1 MNQYS
6 SWKYILILLTIG
18 LSLLYVT
25 PNFYGESFAV
35 QVMPVKAGET
45 IDRSTLKL
53 VESSLDKAKIQNIGI
68 AFEDTDIKIKFKE
81 ANDQLNAKQVIEK
94 SLGNKFVVA
103 LNLISNS
110 PDWLSNLG
118 ALPMYLGLD
127 LRGGVHFLMQLDLS
141 KLSEKKND
149 GFLVNVRK
157 ELQNENIKYYDS
169 KVINN
174 YVQLKFKS
182 EDALNQ
188 AKNIIRAQGSGR
200 SIFGGKGPA
209 KETEAFNFSQIK
221 NNNEFILKIK
231 NNQYTDEENVNFA
244 LKQNLETL
252 HNRVNE
258 LGVAEPIIQQQGK
271 DRIVV
276 QLPGVQDTAKAK
288 EIIGRT
294 AILEMRMV
302 DEERSDPATIEKA
315 ENGQLPPGT
324 ELYYDRSGNPLLV
337 KKEVILTGERLEDAS
352 PGVDQM
358 TGQSVVYLDLDSVG
372 TNIFK
377 EVTRKNIG
385 KRIALLLIE
394 KNYTEVITAPK
405 IKSEIGGGN
414 VMITGM
420 ENAQES
426 TDISLLLRAG
436 SLSVPMEIVEER
448 TVGPS
453 MGKENIARGV
463 NSTMWGFAAIVVL
476 MVAYY
481 MFFGVVSVI
490 GLSVNLLF
498 LTALLSA
505 LQATLTLPGLAAIAI
520 TIGMAIDANVL
531 INERIRDEIRNGMPP
546 QKSISQGY
554 EKAWGTILDSNITTM
569 IAGLALFMFGSGP
582 IKGFAVVLV
591 LGILTSVYSAIFVSR
606 GIVNYIYG
614 NKRTIKK
621 ISIGEIFKVENN

>member
-1 MNQYS
+1 MNHYS

-35 QVMPVKAGET
+35 QVMPVKAGEAV
-45 IDRSTLKL
+45 DRSTLKL
-53 VESSLDKAKIQNIGI
+53 VETSLEKANIQNTGI
-68 AFEDTDIKIKFKE
+68 TFEDTDIKIKFKE
-81 ANDQLNAKQVIEK
+81 ATDQLNAKQVIEK
-94 SLGNKFVVA
+94 SLGSKFVVA

-149 GFLVNVRK
+149 GFLANVRK
-157 ELQNENIKYYDS
+157 ELQKENIKYYDS
-169 KVINN
+169 KVVNN

-182 EDALNQ
+182 EDALNE

-200 SIFGGKGPA
+200 SIFGGNAPA
-209 KETEAFNFSQIK
+209 KETEAFNFSEIK

-302 DEERSDPATIEKA
+302 DEDRSDPATIEKA

-358 TGQSVVYLDLDSVG
+358 TGQSVVYLDLDSIG

-476 MVAYY
+476 MVSYY

-554 EKAWGTILDSNITTM
+554 DKAWGTILDSNITTM

-591 LGILTSVYSAIFVSR
+591 LGILTSVFSAIFVSR

>member
-1 MNQYS
+1 MNHYS

-35 QVMPVKAGET
+35 QVMPVKAGEAV
-45 IDRSTLKL
+45 DRSTLKL
-53 VESSLDKAKIQNIGI
+53 VEASLEKANIQNTGI
-68 AFEDTDIKIKFKE
+68 TFEDTDIKIKFKE
-81 ANDQLNAKQVIEK
+81 ATDQLNAKQVIEK
-94 SLGNKFVVA
+94 SLGSKFVVA

-149 GFLVNVRK
+149 GFLANVRK
-157 ELQNENIKYYDS
+157 ELQKENIKYYDS
-169 KVINN
+169 KVVNS

-182 EDALNQ
+182 EDALNE

-200 SIFGGKGPA
+200 SIFGGNAPA
-209 KETEAFNFSQIK
+209 KETEAFNFSEIK

-302 DEERSDPATIEKA
+302 DEDRSDPATIEKA
-315 ENGQLPPGT
+315 EDGQLPPGT

-358 TGQSVVYLDLDSVG
+358 TGQSVVYLDLDSIG

-476 MVAYY
+476 MVSYY

-554 EKAWGTILDSNITTM
+554 DKAWGTILDSNITTM

-591 LGILTSVYSAIFVSR
+591 LGILTSVFSAIFVSR

-614 NKRTIKK
+614 NKRIIKK

>member
-157 ELQNENIKYYDS
+157 ELQKENIKYYDS
-169 KVINN
+169 KVISN

-182 EDALNQ
+182 EDELNQ

-200 SIFGGKGPA
+200 SIFGGNSPT

-221 NNNEFILKIK
+221 SNNEFILKIK

-315 ENGQLPPGT
+315 EDGQVPPGT

-476 MVAYY
+476 IVAYY

-554 EKAWGTILDSNITTM
+554 DKAWGTILDSNITTM

>member
-1 MNQYS
+1 MNHYS
-6 SWKYILILLTIG
+6 RWKYILILLTIG

-45 IDRSTLKL
+45 VDRSTLKL
-53 VESSLDKAKIQNIGI
+53 VEASLEKANIQNTGI
-68 AFEDTDIKIKFKE
+68 TFEDTDIKIKFKE
-81 ANDQLNAKQVIEK
+81 ATDQLNAKQVIEK
-94 SLGNKFVVA
+94 SLGSKFVVA

-149 GFLVNVRK
+149 GFLANVRK
-157 ELQNENIKYYDS
+157 ELQKENIKYYDS
-169 KVINN
+169 KVVNN

-182 EDALNQ
+182 EDALNE

-200 SIFGGKGPA
+200 SIFGGNAPA
-209 KETEAFNFSQIK
+209 KETEAFNFSEIK
-221 NNNEFILKIK
+221 NNNEFILKII
-231 NNQYTDEENVNFA
+231 NNQYTEEENVNFA

-302 DEERSDPATIEKA
+302 DEDRSDPATMEKA

-358 TGQSVVYLDLDSVG
+358 TGQSVVYLDLDSIG

-476 MVAYY
+476 MVSYY

-554 EKAWGTILDSNITTM
+554 DKAWGTILDSNITTM

-591 LGILTSVYSAIFVSR
+591 LGILTSVFSAIFVSR

>member
-1 MNQYS
+1 MNHYS

-35 QVMPVKAGET
+35 QVMPVKAGEAV
-45 IDRSTLKL
+45 DRSTLKL
-53 VESSLDKAKIQNIGI
+53 VESSLEKANIQNTGI
-68 AFEDTDIKIKFKE
+68 TFEDTDIKIKFKE
-81 ANDQLNAKQVIEK
+81 ATDQLNAKQVIEK

-110 PDWLSNLG
+110 PDWLSNIG

-149 GFLVNVRK
+149 GFLANVRK
-157 ELQNENIKYYDS
+157 ELQKENIKYYDS

-182 EDALNQ
+182 EDTLNE

-200 SIFGGKGPA
+200 SIFGGNAPA
-209 KETEAFNFSQIK
+209 KETEAFNFSEIK

-252 HNRVNE
+252 NNRVNE

-302 DEERSDPATIEKA
+302 DEDRSDPATIEKA

-358 TGQSVVYLDLDSVG
+358 TGQSVVYLDLDSIG

-476 MVAYY
+476 MVSYY

-554 EKAWGTILDSNITTM
+554 DKAWGTILDSNITTM

-591 LGILTSVYSAIFVSR
+591 LGILTSVFSAIFVSR

>member
-45 IDRSTLKL
+45 VDRSTLKL
-53 VESSLDKAKIQNIGI
+53 VEASLEKANIQNTGI
-68 AFEDTDIKIKFKE
+68 TFEDTDIKIKFKE
-81 ANDQLNAKQVIEK
+81 ATDQLNAKQVIEK
-94 SLGNKFVVA
+94 SLGSKFVVA

-149 GFLVNVRK
+149 GFLANVRK
-157 ELQNENIKYYDS
+157 ELQKENIKYYDS
-169 KVINN
+169 KVVNN

-182 EDALNQ
+182 EDALNE

-200 SIFGGKGPA
+200 SIFGGNAPA
-209 KETEAFNFSQIK
+209 KETEAFNFSEIK

-302 DEERSDPATIEKA
+302 DEDRSDPATIEKA

-358 TGQSVVYLDLDSVG
+358 TGQSVVYLDLDSIG

-476 MVAYY
+476 MVSYY

-498 LTALLSA
+498 LTALLSV

-554 EKAWGTILDSNITTM
+554 DKAWGTILDSNITTM

-591 LGILTSVYSAIFVSR
+591 LGILTSVFSAIFVSR

>member
-1 MNQYS
+1 MNHYS

-35 QVMPVKAGET
+35 QVMPVKAGEAV
-45 IDRSTLKL
+45 DRSTLKL
-53 VESSLDKAKIQNIGI
+53 VEASLEKANIQNTGI
-68 AFEDTDIKIKFKE
+68 TFEDTDIKIKFKE
-81 ANDQLNAKQVIEK
+81 ATDQLNAKQVIEK
-94 SLGNKFVVA
+94 SLGSKFVVA

-149 GFLVNVRK
+149 GFLANVRK
-157 ELQNENIKYYDS
+157 ELQKENIKYYDS
-169 KVINN
+169 KVVNN

-182 EDALNQ
+182 EDALNE

-200 SIFGGKGPA
+200 SIFGGNAPA
-209 KETEAFNFSQIK
+209 KETEAFNFSEIK

-302 DEERSDPATIEKA
+302 DEDRSDPATIEKA

-358 TGQSVVYLDLDSVG
+358 TGQSVVYLDLDSIG

-476 MVAYY
+476 MVSYY

-591 LGILTSVYSAIFVSR
+591 LGILTSVFSAIFVSR

>member
-1 MNQYS
+1 MNQYA
-6 SWKYILILLTIG
+6 SWKYILILLSIG
-18 LSLLYVT
+18 LSFLYVT

-45 IDRSTLKL
+45 IDSSTLRA
-53 VESSLDKAKIQNIGI
+53 VESSLNKANIQNIGI
-68 AFEDTDIKIKFKE
+68 SFEDTDIKVKFKE
-81 ANDQLNAKQVIEK
+81 ASDQLNAKQVIEK
-94 SLGNKFVVA
+94 SLGKKFVVA

-110 PDWLSNLG
+110 PAWLSNLG

-149 GFLVNVRK
+149 GFLINVRK
-157 ELQNENIKYYDS
+157 SLQKENVKYYDS

-174 YVQLKFKS
+174 YIQLKFKS
-182 EDALNQ
+182 EDSLNK
-188 AKNIIRAQGSGR
+188 AKNIIRDQGAGR

-209 KETEAFNFSQIK
+209 KETEAFNFSEIK
-221 NNNEFILKIK
+221 SNNEFILKVK

-302 DEERSDPATIEKA
+302 AEERSDPATIEKA
-315 ENGQLPPGT
+315 ENGQLPPGI
-324 ELYYDRSGNPLLV
+324 ELYYDRSGNPILV

-352 PGVDQM
+352 PGVDQL
-358 TGQSVVYLDLDSVG
+358 TGQSVVYLDLDSIG

-377 EVTRKNIG
+377 EVTRANVG

-420 ENAQES
+420 ESAQES

-463 NSTMWGFAAIVVL
+463 NSTIWGFAAIVIL

-554 EKAWGTILDSNITTM
+554 DKAWGTILDSNITTM

-591 LGILTSVYSAIFVSR
+591 LGILTSMYSAIFVSR

-621 ISIGEIFKVENN
+621 ISIGEIFKIDNN

>member
-45 IDRSTLKL
+45 VDRSTLKL
-53 VESSLDKAKIQNIGI
+53 VEASLEKANIQNTGI
-68 AFEDTDIKIKFKE
+68 TFEDTDIKIKFKE
-81 ANDQLNAKQVIEK
+81 ATDQLNAKQVIEK
-94 SLGNKFVVA
+94 SLGSKFVVA

-149 GFLVNVRK
+149 GFLANVRK
-157 ELQNENIKYYDS
+157 ELQKENIKYYDS
-169 KVINN
+169 KVVNN

-182 EDALNQ
+182 EDALNE

-200 SIFGGKGPA
+200 SIFGGNAPA
-209 KETEAFNFSQIK
+209 KETEAFNFSEIK

-302 DEERSDPATIEKA
+302 DEDRSDPATIEKA

-358 TGQSVVYLDLDSVG
+358 TGQSVVYLDLDSIG

-476 MVAYY
+476 MVSYY

-591 LGILTSVYSAIFVSR
+591 LGILTSVFSAIFVSR

>member
-18 LSLLYVT
+18 LSMLYVT

-35 QVMPVKAGET
+35 QVMPVKAGESV
-45 IDRSTLKL
+45 DRSTLKL
-53 VESSLDKAKIQNIGI
+53 VESSLDKANIQNIGI
-68 AFEDTDIKIKFKE
+68 SFEDTDIKIKFKE
-81 ANDQLNAKQVIEK
+81 ATDQLNAKQVIEK

-149 GFLVNVRK
+149 GFLANVRK
-157 ELQNENIKYYDS
+157 ELQKENIKYYDS

-182 EDALNQ
+182 EDALNE

-200 SIFGGKGPA
+200 SIFGGNAPA
-209 KETEAFNFSQIK
+209 KETEAFNFSEIK

-258 LGVAEPIIQQQGK
+258 LGVAEPIIQQQGQ

-302 DEERSDPATIEKA
+302 DEDRSDPATIEKA
-315 ENGQLPPGT
+315 ESGQLPPGT

-377 EVTRKNIG
+377 EITRKNIG

-436 SLSVPMEIVEER
+436 SLSVPMEIIEER

-476 MVAYY
+476 IVAYY

-554 EKAWGTILDSNITTM
+554 DKAWGTILDSNITTM

>member
-1 MNQYS
+1 MNHYS

-35 QVMPVKAGET
+35 QVMPVKAGEAV
-45 IDRSTLKL
+45 DRSTLKL
-53 VESSLDKAKIQNIGI
+53 VEASLEKANIQNTGI
-68 AFEDTDIKIKFKE
+68 TFEDTDIKIKFKE
-81 ANDQLNAKQVIEK
+81 ATDQLNAKQVIEK
-94 SLGNKFVVA
+94 SLGSKFVVA

-149 GFLVNVRK
+149 GFLANVRK
-157 ELQNENIKYYDS
+157 ELQKENIKYYDS

-182 EDALNQ
+182 EDALNE

-200 SIFGGKGPA
+200 SIFGGNAPA
-209 KETEAFNFSQIK
+209 KETEAFNFSEIK

-302 DEERSDPATIEKA
+302 DEDRSDPATIEKA

-358 TGQSVVYLDLDSVG
+358 TGQSVVYLDLDSIG

-476 MVAYY
+476 MVSYY

-591 LGILTSVYSAIFVSR
+591 LGILTSVFSAIFVSR

>member
-1 MNQYS
+1 MNHYS

-45 IDRSTLKL
+45 VDRSTLKL
-53 VESSLDKAKIQNIGI
+53 VEASLEKANIQNTGI
-68 AFEDTDIKIKFKE
+68 TFEDTDIKIKFKE
-81 ANDQLNAKQVIEK
+81 ATDQLNAKQVIEK
-94 SLGNKFVVA
+94 SLGSKFVVA

-149 GFLVNVRK
+149 GFLANVRK
-157 ELQNENIKYYDS
+157 ELQKENIKYYDS
-169 KVINN
+169 KVVNN

-182 EDALNQ
+182 EDTLNE

-200 SIFGGKGPA
+200 SIFGGNAPA
-209 KETEAFNFSQIK
+209 KETEAFNFSEIK

-302 DEERSDPATIEKA
+302 DEDRSDPATIEKA

-358 TGQSVVYLDLDSVG
+358 TGQSVVYLDLDSIG

-476 MVAYY
+476 MVSYY

-591 LGILTSVYSAIFVSR
+591 LGILTSVFSAIFVSR

>member
-1 MNQYS
+1 MNHYS

-45 IDRSTLKL
+45 VDRSTLKL
-53 VESSLDKAKIQNIGI
+53 VEASLEKANIQNTGI
-68 AFEDTDIKIKFKE
+68 TFEDTDIKIKFKE
-81 ANDQLNAKQVIEK
+81 ATDQLNAKQVIEK
-94 SLGNKFVVA
+94 NLGSRFVVA

-149 GFLVNVRK
+149 GFLANVRK
-157 ELQNENIKYYDS
+157 ELQKENIKYYDS
-169 KVINN
+169 KVVNN

-182 EDALNQ
+182 EDALNE

-200 SIFGGKGPA
+200 SIFGGNAPA
-209 KETEAFNFSQIK
+209 KETEAFNFSEIK

-302 DEERSDPATIEKA
+302 DEDRSDPATIEKA

-358 TGQSVVYLDLDSVG
+358 TGQSVVYLDLDSIG

-476 MVAYY
+476 MVSYY

-591 LGILTSVYSAIFVSR
+591 LGILTSVFSAIFVSR

>member
-1 MNQYS
+1 MRAEETS
-6 SWKYILILLTIG
+6 LTIVETG
-18 LSLLYVT
+18 AGWPGNVWQIAMMCGYIIVPTSLSWADLRPTIEFIREMDERKENNVTVT
-25 PNFYGESFAV
+25 PH
-35 QVMPVKAGET
+35 
-45 IDRSTLKL
+45 
-53 VESSLDKAKIQNIGI
+53 
-68 AFEDTDIKIKFKE
+68 
-81 ANDQLNAKQVIEK
+81 
-94 SLGNKFVVA
+94 
-103 LNLISNS
+103 LIIVPNRI
-110 PDWLSNLG
+110 PPG
-118 ALPMYLGLD
+118 Q
-127 LRGGVHFLMQLDLS
+127 RDLS

-157 ELQNENIKYYDS
+157 ELQKENIKYYDS

-182 EDALNQ
+182 EEELNQ

-200 SIFGGKGPA
+200 SIFGGNSPTQ
-209 KETEAFNFSQIK
+209 ETEAFNYAQIK
-221 NNNEFILKIK
+221 SNNEFILKIK
-231 NNQYTDEENVNFA
+231 NNQYNDEENVNFA

-258 LGVAEPIIQQQGK
+258 LGVAAPIIQKQGK

-405 IKSEIGGGN
+405 SKSEIGGGN

-476 MVAYY
+476 MIAYY

-554 EKAWGTILDSNITTM
+554 DKAWGQYLTQILR
-569 IAGLALFMFGSGP
+569 P
-582 IKGFAVVLV
+582 
-591 LGILTSVYSAIFVSR
+591 
-606 GIVNYIYG
+606 
-614 NKRTIKK
+614 
-621 ISIGEIFKVENN
+621 

>member
-1 MNQYS
+1 MNHYS

-45 IDRSTLKL
+45 VDRSTLKL
-53 VESSLDKAKIQNIGI
+53 VEASLEKANIQNTGI
-68 AFEDTDIKIKFKE
+68 TFEDTDIKIKFKE
-81 ANDQLNAKQVIEK
+81 ATDQLNAKQVIEK
-94 SLGNKFVVA
+94 SLGSKFVVA

-149 GFLVNVRK
+149 GFLANVRK
-157 ELQNENIKYYDS
+157 ELQKENIKYYDS

-182 EDALNQ
+182 EDALNE

-200 SIFGGKGPA
+200 SIFGGNAPA
-209 KETEAFNFSQIK
+209 KETEAFNFSEIK

-302 DEERSDPATIEKA
+302 DEDRSDPATIEKA

-358 TGQSVVYLDLDSVG
+358 TGQSVVYLDLDSIG

-476 MVAYY
+476 MVSYY

-498 LTALLSA
+498 LTALLSV

-554 EKAWGTILDSNITTM
+554 DKAWGTILDSNITTM

-591 LGILTSVYSAIFVSR
+591 LGILTSVFSAIFVSR

>member
-1 MNQYS
+1 MNHYS

-45 IDRSTLKL
+45 VDRSTLKL
-53 VESSLDKAKIQNIGI
+53 VEASLEKANIQNTGI
-68 AFEDTDIKIKFKE
+68 TFEDTDIKIKFKE
-81 ANDQLNAKQVIEK
+81 ATDQLNAKQVIEK
-94 SLGNKFVVA
+94 SLGSKFVVA

-149 GFLVNVRK
+149 GFLANVRK
-157 ELQNENIKYYDS
+157 ELQKENIKYYDS
-169 KVINN
+169 KVVNN

-182 EDALNQ
+182 EDALNE
-188 AKNIIRAQGSGR
+188 AKNIIRAQASGR
-200 SIFGGKGPA
+200 SIFGGNAPA
-209 KETEAFNFSQIK
+209 KETEAFNFSEIK

-302 DEERSDPATIEKA
+302 DEDRSDPATIEKA
-315 ENGQLPPGT
+315 EDGQLPPGT

-358 TGQSVVYLDLDSVG
+358 TGQSVVYLDLDSIG

-476 MVAYY
+476 MVSYY

-591 LGILTSVYSAIFVSR
+591 LGILTSVFSAIFVSR

>member
-1 MNQYS
+1 MNHYS

-45 IDRSTLKL
+45 VDRSTLKL
-53 VESSLDKAKIQNIGI
+53 VEASLEKANIQNTGI
-68 AFEDTDIKIKFKE
+68 TFEDTDIKIKFKE
-81 ANDQLNAKQVIEK
+81 ATDQLNAKQVIEK
-94 SLGNKFVVA
+94 SLGSKFVVA

-149 GFLVNVRK
+149 GFLANVRK
-157 ELQNENIKYYDS
+157 ELQKENIKYYDS

-182 EDALNQ
+182 EDALNE
-188 AKNIIRAQGSGR
+188 AKNIIRAQASGR
-200 SIFGGKGPA
+200 SIFGGNAPA
-209 KETEAFNFSQIK
+209 KETEAFNFSEIK

-302 DEERSDPATIEKA
+302 DEDRSDPATIEKA

-358 TGQSVVYLDLDSVG
+358 TGQSVVYLDLDSIG

-476 MVAYY
+476 MVSYY

-554 EKAWGTILDSNITTM
+554 DKAWGTILDSNITTM

-591 LGILTSVYSAIFVSR
+591 LGILTSVFSAIFVSR

>member
-1 MNQYS
+1 MNHYS

-35 QVMPVKAGET
+35 QVMPVKAGEAV
-45 IDRSTLKL
+45 DRSTLKL
-53 VESSLDKAKIQNIGI
+53 VESSLEKANIQNTGI
-68 AFEDTDIKIKFKE
+68 TFEDTDIKIKFKE
-81 ANDQLNAKQVIEK
+81 ATDQLNAKQVIEK
-94 SLGNKFVVA
+94 SLGSKFVVA

-149 GFLVNVRK
+149 GFLANVRK
-157 ELQNENIKYYDS
+157 ELQKENIKYYDS
-169 KVINN
+169 KVVNN

-182 EDALNQ
+182 EDALNE

-200 SIFGGKGPA
+200 SIFGGNAPA
-209 KETEAFNFSQIK
+209 KETEAFNFSEIK

-302 DEERSDPATIEKA
+302 DEDRSDPATIEKA

-358 TGQSVVYLDLDSVG
+358 TGQSVVYLDLDSIG

-476 MVAYY
+476 MVSYY

-591 LGILTSVYSAIFVSR
+591 LGILTSVFSATFVSR